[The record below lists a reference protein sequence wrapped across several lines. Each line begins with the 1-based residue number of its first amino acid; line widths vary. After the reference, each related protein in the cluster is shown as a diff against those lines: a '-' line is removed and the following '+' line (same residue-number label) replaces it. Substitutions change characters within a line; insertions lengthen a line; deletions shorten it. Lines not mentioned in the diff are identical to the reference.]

1 MSYPDLPTI
10 VKDMLADERLR
21 LHHHL
26 WHLVRN
32 RDAWNGLSQDAR
44 NALTNEGWAAPRFGE
59 QPGSGIDFLGMHRQ
73 MIEMT
78 DRALANAN
86 DPNWPSVTGWDPI
99 PWVDNDAHWPVPAW
113 QATAPPWA
121 SAQQWKDYTDLAEW
135 ARGSQPTVAM
145 QQLADR
151 FGDESYLR
159 SVSLDEFG
167 IALEGSI
174 HGWMHIRWS
183 GPPHDDEFS
192 ADVSNDWLFVPWSS
206 HVNKTF
212 WKLHGWIDARI
223 GDWEVA
229 TGRAAD
235 LSQTWAGPPDVSGAM
250 PHTADIRL
258 LAHVPPREEVPLPM
272 AVRRHV
278 VEGLLK

>member
-1 MSYPDLPTI
+1 MSYPDLPNT
-10 VKDMLADERLR
+10 VGDMLADERHR

-32 RDAWNGLSQDAR
+32 SDAWNGLSQTAR
-44 NALTNEGWAAPRFGE
+44 DALTNEGWKAPRFVE
-59 QPGSGIDFLGMHRQ
+59 QRGSGIDFLGMHRQ

-78 DRALANAN
+78 DKALATAN
-86 DPNWPSVTGWDPI
+86 DPNWPGVTGWDPI
-99 PWVDNDAHWPVPAW
+99 PWVDNDTHWPVPAW
-113 QATAPPWA
+113 QATAPSWA
-121 SAQQWKDYTDLAEW
+121 SAQQWKDYTVLAEW
-135 ARGSQPTVAM
+135 ARMPQQTVTM
-145 QQLADR
+145 QRLADH
-151 FGDESYLR
+151 FGDKSYLR
-159 SVSLDEFG
+159 SVSLDELG

-183 GPPHDDEFS
+183 GAPHDDEFS

-229 TGRAAD
+229 TGRTAD
-235 LSQTWAGPPDVSGAM
+235 LSQMWAGPASVSGTT

-258 LAHVPPREEVPLPM
+258 LAHVPPREKVPLPM
-272 AVRRHV
+272 AVRQHV